1 MSNLFVTLIF
11 ISFLIGNLF
20 NGCSSQSSAE
30 REFHSLVAKVEKINV
45 ELRNK
50 HSKLLEQIREFN
62 KKYPDI
68 VIDTLAKKAYGLS
81 DEEAKVLAERVKQE
95 QDITTKGLLSE
106 IVALNKQ
113 IAELNKKMEEMSE
126 ALPPPHVVVKG
137 ESHFQICLDYL
148 TKEAGFSKDS
158 AVAALEK
165 VAQFDELIPGF
176 YVWHFIDKKTG
187 TYLTTVTQGEAK
199 ISPNQ
204 LKRITKRKIAQ
215 ERQALLQSKSELEA
229 QVAELEQRKQ
239 KLQRQLEAMGKEL
252 GETQEQVRTITAEKE
267 KVAQEREELRIRLN
281 TLYYTFGNENE
292 LKKSGVLKRPF
303 LGKLKE
309 ADLQKVDYSRTQ
321 DLSKS
326 NLVVIT
332 ADEVKLKSIKKVTV
346 YPTAMYQLN
355 RDYKVVIEGN
365 QATIELLNPDRFKG
379 AYVVFAAQ

>member
-1 MSNLFVTLIF
+1 MRKKIILFILLFSLVL
-11 ISFLIGNLF
+11 FLLS
-20 NGCSSQSSAE
+20 CSSQSSAE
-30 REFHSLVAKVEKINV
+30 REFHTLVGKVEKINV

-50 HSKLLEQIREFN
+50 HSKLMEQIREFN
-62 KKYPDI
+62 KKHPDI
-68 VIDTLAKKAYGLS
+68 VIDTLAKSVYGLS
-81 DEEAKVLAERVKQE
+81 DEESKILAERIKQE

-113 IAELNKKMEEMSE
+113 IEELNKKMEEMSE
-126 ALPPPHVVVKG
+126 ALPPPHVVAKG

-158 AVAALEK
+158 AIAVLEK

-252 GETQEQVRTITAEKE
+252 GETQEQVRTVTAEKE
-267 KVAQEREELRIRLN
+267 KVTQEREELQTRLN
-281 TLYYTFGNENE
+281 TMYYTVGSETE
-292 LKKSGVLKRPF
+292 LKKSGALKRPF

-309 ADLQKVDYSRTQ
+309 ADLQKVEYSKSQ
-321 DLSKS
+321 DLSKT
-326 NLVVIT
+326 NIVWIRAEDVRLNAIQ
-332 ADEVKLKSIKKVTV
+332 KVTV
-346 YPTAMYQLN
+346 YPTAMYQIN
-355 RDYKVVIEGN
+355 RDYKVTIEGK
-365 QATIELLNPDRFKG
+365 QAKVEIINLDRFKG
-379 AYVVFAAQ
+379 ANVIFAVQ